1 MNNVNVGIRTF
12 ILTMLVRLQALL
24 LPFEN
29 AKAAYVLRTEAA
41 IATGKRC
48 LKMKRVL
55 SDAQD
60 ALDPLLETFNNAADG
75 LELRHLRTAVNRQC
89 DSVNALK
96 LAVCVAEEDFLH
108 AVELAEEARV
118 RLEEADTETMQAHK
132 RGIESC
138 RDILRRLN

>member
-1 MNNVNVGIRTF
+1 M
-12 ILTMLVRLQALL
+12 
-24 LPFEN
+24 
-29 AKAAYVLRTEAA
+29 
-41 IATGKRC
+41 
-48 LKMKRVL
+48 
-55 SDAQD
+55 
-60 ALDPLLETFNNAADG
+60 ETFNNAADG

-108 AVELAEEARV
+108 AVELAEEAKA